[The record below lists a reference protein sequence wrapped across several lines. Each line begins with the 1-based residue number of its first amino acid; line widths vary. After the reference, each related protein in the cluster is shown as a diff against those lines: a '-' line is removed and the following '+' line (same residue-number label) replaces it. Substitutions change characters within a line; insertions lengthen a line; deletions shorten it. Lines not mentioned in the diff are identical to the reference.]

1 MVVIE
6 ENELIITENSLDLMT
21 PEEVSI
27 IKDVCRAV
35 VKRRKEKMNSLSI
48 YVPTIPNLNVVS

>member
-35 VKRRKEKMNSLSI
+35 IKRRKEKHK
-48 YVPTIPNLNVVS
+48 